1 MRRKMKS
8 CRSFAP
14 FQGATFLSLIFSVLL
29 LSACAS
35 SVPPEFIKP
44 DIPQTLLEP
53 VQGPSLTGVNTEGDL
68 SDALVLYDAALDEA
82 NGKILSLANLLE

>member
-1 MRRKMKS
+1 M
-8 CRSFAP
+8 
-14 FQGATFLSLIFSVLL
+14 TFLSLIFSVLL

-44 DIPQTLLEP
+44 DIPETLLEP
-53 VQGPSLTGVNTEGDL
+53 VQGPSLVGVDTEGEL

-82 NGKILSLANLLE
+82 NGKIHSLAKIVN